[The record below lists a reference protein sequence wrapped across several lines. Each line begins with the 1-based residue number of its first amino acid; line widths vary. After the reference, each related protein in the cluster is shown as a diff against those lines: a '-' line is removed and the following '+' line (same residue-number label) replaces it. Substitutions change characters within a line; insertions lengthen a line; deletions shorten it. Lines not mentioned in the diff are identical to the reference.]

1 MEETISLLSEL
12 IRNECVNPPGDE
24 MRSIETIRRRL
35 QEHGIE
41 CQVFESAPNR
51 GNLVAR
57 IRGDAG
63 PRLMFGPSHVDVV
76 PVESPDSWEEA
87 PFSGKV
93 KDGYVS
99 GGDVHRAPRGGFPSE
114 GRAYSACGLR

>member
-1 MEETISLLSEL
+1 MIEYQIDWQGVRDEATEILGNY
-12 IRNECVNPPGDE
+12 IRINTTNPPGDE

-57 IRGDAG
+57 IRGT
-63 PRLMFGPSHVDVV
+63 
-76 PVESPDSWEEA
+76 
-87 PFSGKV
+87 
-93 KDGYVS
+93 
-99 GGDVHRAPRGGFPSE
+99 RAPG
-114 GRAYSACGLR
+114 